1 MQMTKANTQA
11 CNKFHSPVIFT
22 IKNIIGGW
30 SDKFQDFRIL
40 CLKALMLPR
49 FHFFFNILTLLTLEV
64 KIE

>member
-49 FHFFFNILTLLTLEV
+49 FHFFFFIF
-64 KIE
+64 